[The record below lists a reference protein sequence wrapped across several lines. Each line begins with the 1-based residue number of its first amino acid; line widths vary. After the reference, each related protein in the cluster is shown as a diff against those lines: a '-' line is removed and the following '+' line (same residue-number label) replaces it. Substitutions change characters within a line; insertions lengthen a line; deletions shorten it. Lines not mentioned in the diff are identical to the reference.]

1 MVFDKVYSIK
11 SICAVT
17 NYNSSSCF
25 FLRDSL
31 ISECGTFICSEV
43 SPETCTTNRREYHI
57 SAPSPPCVACGASG
71 KGDLCCLP
79 NTCKEGKC
87 GNGNDG
93 ANNME
98 WNGISL
104 IWL

>member
-1 MVFDKVYSIK
+1 VKIPIK
-11 SICAVT
+11 
-17 NYNSSSCF
+17 
-25 FLRDSL
+25 FLRLSFK
-31 ISECGTFICSEV
+31 GVAFIILVASTKNLELDENR
-43 SPETCTTNRREYHI
+43 SAMSSRREYHI